1 VAPAPA
7 VIDNHE
13 VIVPVLSIDEITA
26 RIAELPVL
34 PASVSEVIA
43 ACDDPDITVGQI
55 SQRILQDQQLTASIL
70 KLANSAMYGLS
81 RRVATVTEAVVL
93 LGFAT
98 IRSLAISSHTY
109 RLLNRSL
116 PGYGLQRGE
125 IWKHSI
131 SVAMAARRIAVEVHL
146 APVEE
151 AFVAGL
157 LHDIGKTVLSSYMED
172 AFDDVIE
179 IVRNERVPFSEA
191 ETRVLGFDHA
201 ELGAR
206 IARVWNF
213 PPDLVEAIRFH
224 HTPGAASLKPKLTY
238 AVHLADC
245 ICMMLG
251 VGIGADGL
259 SYTAEGGTLEAL
271 GIEPSHVE
279 QMIDRLEPLLQE
291 DLFLD

>member
-1 VAPAPA
+1 M
-7 VIDNHE
+7 
-13 VIVPVLSIDEITA
+13 PVLNIDEITA

-34 PASVSEVIA
+34 PANVSEVIA
-43 ACDDPDITVGQI
+43 ACDDPDVTVGQI

-81 RRVATVTEAVVL
+81 RRVATITEAVVL

-98 IRSLAISSHTY
+98 IKSLAISSHTY

-131 SVAMAARRIAVEVHL
+131 AVAMASRRIAVEVHL

-151 AFVAGL
+151 AFIAGL

-172 AFDDVIE
+172 AFEEVSA
-179 IVRNERVPFSEA
+179 IVEAERVPFSEA
-191 ETRVLGFDHA
+191 EVRVLGFDHA

-206 IARVWNF
+206 IARLWNF

-224 HTPGAASLKPKLTY
+224 HAPESASLKPKLTY

-251 VGIGADGL
+251 IGIGSDGL
-259 SYTAEGGTLEAL
+259 SYTIQGGTLEAL
-271 GIEPSHVE
+271 GLEPGQVE
-279 QMIDRLEPLLQE
+279 QMIDRLEPLLH
-291 DLFLD
+291 DDITLD

>member
-1 VAPAPA
+1 M
-7 VIDNHE
+7 
-13 VIVPVLSIDEITA
+13 PVLSIDEITA

-43 ACDDPDITVGQI
+43 ACDDPDVTVGQI
-55 SQRILQDQQLTASIL
+55 SQKILQDQQLTASIL

-81 RRVATVTEAVVL
+81 RRVSTVTEAVVL

-98 IRSLAISSHTY
+98 IKSLAISSHTY

-131 SVAMAARRIAVEVHL
+131 SVAMACRRIAVEVHL

-172 AFDDVIE
+172 AFDEVTA
-179 IVRNERVPFSEA
+179 IVKDERVPFSEA
-191 ETRVLGFDHA
+191 EQRVLGFDHA

-206 IARVWNF
+206 ISRVWNF

-224 HTPGAASLKPKLTY
+224 HDPTAASLKPKLTY

-251 VGIGADGL
+251 IGLGSDGL
-259 SYTAEGGTLEAL
+259 SYAIEAGTLEAL
-271 GIEPSHVE
+271 GLEQGDVE
-279 QMIDRLEPLLQE
+279 KLIDKLEPLLHE
-291 DLFLD
+291 DFLLD

>member
-1 VAPAPA
+1 M
-7 VIDNHE
+7 
-13 VIVPVLSIDEITA
+13 PVLNIDEITA

-34 PASVSEVIA
+34 PAGVSEVIA

-81 RRVATVTEAVVL
+81 RRVATITEAVVL

-98 IRSLAISSHTY
+98 IKSLAISSHTY

-131 SVAMAARRIAVEVHL
+131 AVAMASRRIAVEVHL

-151 AFVAGL
+151 AFIAGL

-172 AFDDVIE
+172 AFEEVSA
-179 IVRNERVPFSEA
+179 IVQNERVPFSDA
-191 ETRVLGFDHA
+191 EMRVLGFDHA

-206 IARVWNF
+206 IARLWNF

-224 HTPGAASLKPKLTY
+224 HAPASGSLKPKLTY

-245 ICMMLG
+245 ICIMLG
-251 VGIGADGL
+251 IGIGSDGL
-259 SYTAEGGTLEAL
+259 SYTIEGGTLEAL
-271 GIEPSHVE
+271 GLEPGQVE
-279 QMIDRLEPLLQE
+279 QMIDRLEPLLHD
-291 DLFLD
+291 DLMLD

>member
-1 VAPAPA
+1 M
-7 VIDNHE
+7 
-13 VIVPVLSIDEITA
+13 PVLNIDEITA

-55 SQRILQDQQLTASIL
+55 SQKILQDQQLTASIL

-81 RRVATVTEAVVL
+81 RRVATITEAVVL

-98 IRSLAISSHTY
+98 IKSLAISSHTY

-131 SVAMAARRIAVEVHL
+131 AVAMASRRIAVEVHL

-151 AFVAGL
+151 AFIAGL

-172 AFDDVIE
+172 AFDEVSA
-179 IVRNERVPFSEA
+179 IVENERIPFSEA
-191 ETRVLGFDHA
+191 ELRVLGFDHA

-206 IARVWNF
+206 IARLWNF

-224 HTPGAASLKPKLTY
+224 HDPSAASLKPKLTY

-251 VGIGADGL
+251 IGIGSDGL
-259 SYTAEGGTLEAL
+259 SYTIEGGTLEAL
-271 GIEPSHVE
+271 GLEPGQVE
-279 QMIDRLEPLLQE
+279 QIIDKLEPLLH
-291 DLFLD
+291 DDMMLD

>member
-1 VAPAPA
+1 M
-7 VIDNHE
+7 
-13 VIVPVLSIDEITA
+13 PVLSIDEITA

-34 PASVSEVIA
+34 PASVSEVIT

-55 SQRILQDQQLTASIL
+55 SQKILQDQQLTASIL

-81 RRVATVTEAVVL
+81 RRVSTVTEAVVL

-98 IRSLAISSHTY
+98 IKSLAISSHTY

-116 PGYGLQRGE
+116 PGYGMQRGE
-125 IWKHSI
+125 IWWHSI

-157 LHDIGKTVLSSYMED
+157 LHDIGKTVLSGYMED
-172 AFDDVIE
+172 AFEEVID
-179 IVRNERVPFSEA
+179 IVQSERVAFSDA
-191 ETRVLGFDHA
+191 ENRVLGYDHA

-206 IARVWNF
+206 IARAWNF

-251 VGIGADGL
+251 IGIGADGL
-259 SYTAEGGTLEAL
+259 SYTVESGTLEAL
-271 GIEPSHVE
+271 GLEHGRVE
-279 QMIDRLEPLLQE
+279 QIIDRLEPLLHE
-291 DLFLD
+291 ELTLD

>member
-1 VAPAPA
+1 M
-7 VIDNHE
+7 
-13 VIVPVLSIDEITA
+13 PVLNIDEITA

-34 PASVSEVIA
+34 PAGVSEVIA

-55 SQRILQDQQLTASIL
+55 SQKILQDQQLTASIL

-98 IRSLAISSHTY
+98 IKSLAISSHTY

-131 SVAMAARRIAVEVHL
+131 AVAMASRRIAVEVHF

-151 AFVAGL
+151 AFIAGL

-172 AFDDVIE
+172 AFDEVSA
-179 IVRNERVPFSEA
+179 IVENERIPFSEA
-191 ETRVLGFDHA
+191 ELRVLGFDHA

-206 IARVWNF
+206 IARLWNF

-224 HTPGAASLKPKLTY
+224 HDPSAASLKPKLNY

-251 VGIGADGL
+251 IGIGSDGL
-259 SYTAEGGTLEAL
+259 SYTIEGGTLEAL
-271 GIEPSHVE
+271 GLEPGQVE
-279 QMIDRLEPLLQE
+279 QIIDKLEPLLH
-291 DLFLD
+291 DDMMLD